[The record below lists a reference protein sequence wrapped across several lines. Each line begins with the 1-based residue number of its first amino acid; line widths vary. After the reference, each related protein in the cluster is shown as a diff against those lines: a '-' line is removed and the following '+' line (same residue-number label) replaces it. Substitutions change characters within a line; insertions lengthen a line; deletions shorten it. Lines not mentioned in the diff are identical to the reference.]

1 MPRAT
6 TAKTDAI
13 EAAARLFDRSGY
25 HGAGLAEI
33 LEASG
38 APRGSFYFH
47 FPGGKEE
54 LGVAAIRHAG
64 GQVTAMLHAAAAKD
78 PDPVAI
84 LGRVSRALAKW
95 LEASGYTQGCAVSN
109 VALETANGLPALR
122 EACDQQYDD
131 WVKALR
137 ASIIQAGCASK
148 DATALARTTVAG
160 IEGAL
165 LLCRA
170 KRSTAP
176 LRDVTAVL
184 SDLLRDRTT
193 GRSRRA

>member
-1 MPRAT
+1 MPRTT
-6 TAKTDAI
+6 TAREDAI
-13 EAAARLFDRSGY
+13 AAAARLFDRSGY

-33 LEASG
+33 LEQSG

-54 LGVAAIRHAG
+54 LGVEAIRHAG

-95 LEASGYTQGCAVSN
+95 LQASDYTQGCAVSN

-131 WVKALR
+131 WVAALR
-137 ASIIQAGCASK
+137 KPIVDAGCPRAE
-148 DATALARTTVAG
+148 ATAVARATVAG

-170 KRSTAP
+170 SKSTAP
-176 LRDVTAVL
+176 LRDVTKVL
-184 SDLLRDRTT
+184 SRLLA
-193 GRSRRA
+193 GAAE

>member
-1 MPRAT
+1 MPRTT
-6 TAKTDAI
+6 TAREDAI
-13 EAAARLFDRSGY
+13 AAAARLFDRSGY

-33 LEASG
+33 LEQSG

-47 FPGGKEE
+47 FPAGKEE
-54 LGVAAIRHAG
+54 LGVEAIRHAG

-84 LGRVSRALAKW
+84 LVRVSRALARW
-95 LEASGYTQGCAVSN
+95 LEASDYTQGCAVSN

-122 EACDQQYDD
+122 GACNEQYDA

-137 ASIIQAGCASK
+137 DPIVQGGVARA
-148 DATALARTTVAG
+148 DATKLARTTIAG

-170 KRSTAP
+170 SRSTAP
-176 LRDVTAVL
+176 LRDVTETL
-184 SDLLRDRTT
+184 S
-193 GRSRRA
+193 